1 MRSEY
6 TIEIITAI
14 LRPDAAKIWN
24 RICEKYF
31 PNTSNEFGTIITLMD
46 EIIKSNPEIEN
57 RLLRN
62 AQVSPNPLSDTNQN
76 DENEK

>member
-1 MRSEY
+1 MSNEY

-14 LRPDAAKIWN
+14 LRPDAAKKWN

-31 PNTSNEFGTIITLMD
+31 PNTSNEFDTIITLMD

-57 RLLRN
+57 RLLRK
-62 AQVSPNPLSDTNQN
+62 ALESSNPFINTNQN
-76 DENEK
+76 DENEE